1 MTRRGFFVS
10 LLMAAL
16 VPALAACGRKGP
28 LRRPTPEEK
37 EEKERPEKGAGTG

>member
-28 LRRPTPEEK
+28 LRRPTREE